1 MYDIGKRSIN
11 IHITTLLLLSSPS
24 SPSNPSKLN
33 TIPKTQLGT
42 SEMVFSMSHRSGS
55 SSLFGSSHQCGCYY
69 IVPSNSSSVPAS
81 RLHLPLLDSEAHST
95 ILSTTSKTVL
105 KQTFSNPSNSEAI
118 KECTYTFPLYD
129 GVSVVGFTCT
139 IGPRTLRGIVKEKVR
154 AKKIFD
160 DAVAK
165 GETAGLLMQAPEASD
180 VFSTK
185 LGNIPA
191 GEKVIVE
198 ITYIGELKHDDAD
211 GIRFTIPTS
220 IAPRYGA
227 GPNTSKSLF
236 SSLRGF
242 SNQSADAGRICITV
256 DVNLPEGLS
265 IKSLQ
270 SPSHPIAVSM
280 GVLSVAAQA
289 DPVMN
294 KASATLSL
302 GSSALEKDFVFI
314 VHSKGTGIPKALLET
329 HPTIPNHRA
338 LMTTLVPR
346 FSLPHSK
353 SEIVFI
359 ADRSGSMMENI
370 PMLISAMRVFLKSI
384 PTGIKFNICSFG
396 SNHAF
401 LWHKSKSY
409 TSENLREAME
419 YVSTFEANFGGTET
433 FNAIKA
439 TVENRLGDLPLE
451 IILLTDGDIWN
462 QEPLFAYV
470 NKQVKKT
477 QGNIRVF
484 PLGIG
489 IGVSHSLIGGLAR
502 AGNGF
507 AQAVQHGER
516 LDNNVVRMLRGALT
530 PHITDYTLEVKYE
543 QEDDD
548 FEVIEKVTD
557 CMKMLRTDS
566 DSSSKMLLHASEPVG
581 SGMKIRLSDRDLI
594 QSQPSQKKK
603 EERPEEKPEEKP
615 QAVISLFDPNVNPEI
630 ESIDALDEKADLPN
644 IQHPKLLQSPHKI
657 PSLVPFSRTTVYLLL
672 GPETIQRNPTSV
684 VLRATCPHG
693 PLAIEIPVEVLS
705 ERDQTIHQLAA
716 RKASQDLEESRGWV
730 YDGEL
735 SDKVLIKDKYPGKF
749 DAIIEK
755 EAVRLGETF
764 QVANKWCSF
773 VAVSS
778 NDDGVE
784 ITTPMES
791 EKAEV
796 LQQVQDSVSTEIQHG
811 IPHSRSSPSAFGFG
825 SIFHSRRSSSPSRDM
840 LQSPPLPS
848 FALHQQTSMFGA
860 SAAPPAK
867 SMLGGFGSA
876 AAHATTSQSGGLFG
890 SMQSNSQ
897 SSGGDTRSQG
907 SGLFG
912 APAGFGSAATHTR
925 TSQSGGLFGS
935 MQSNSQSTGGDTRSQ
950 GSSLFGVSSPPG
962 SSLFS
967 NFRNNTMTT
976 MQSQAADS
984 DDDEEDDE
992 YEEHEED
999 EGGEAE
1005 YMEAPKARKQ
1015 SQPLPP
1021 RQSGH
1026 PRFYKAG
1033 PPTSFAGFQPPP
1045 PTSLFSPSKPVVA
1058 QAPSHNVQPPNPV
1071 IKTDADKV
1079 LAIIDLQAFDGSWD
1093 PKEKTLVSL
1102 LGLKTI
1108 PNAPEG
1114 VDSKAWITCL
1124 VIAFLENKMSNE
1136 EGMWELV
1143 VEKARGFVEGVM
1155 QEKSVEEIEKMA
1167 TDIITKN

>member
-1 MYDIGKRSIN
+1 M
-11 IHITTLLLLSSPS
+11 
-24 SPSNPSKLN
+24 
-33 TIPKTQLGT
+33 
-42 SEMVFSMSHRSGS
+42 
-55 SSLFGSSHQCGCYY
+55 
-69 IVPSNSSSVPAS
+69 PAS
-81 RLHLPLLDSEAHST
+81 RWHLPLLDSEAHST

-105 KQTFSNPSNSEAI
+105 KQTFSNPSNFEAI

-165 GETAGLLMQAPEASD
+165 GETAGLLVQAPEASD

-302 GSSALEKDFVFI
+302 GSSALEKDFIFI
-314 VHSKGTGIPKALLET
+314 VHSKGTGIPKALLEM

-359 ADRSGSMMENI
+359 ADRSGSMTENI
-370 PMLISAMRVFLKSI
+370 PMLISAMKVFLKSI

-439 TVENRLGDLPLE
+439 TVENRLDDLPLE

-470 NKQVKKT
+470 NKQVKET

-543 QEDDD
+543 QDDDD

-594 QSQPSQKKK
+594 QSQLSQKRQ
-603 EERPEEKPEEKP
+603 EGRLEEKPEEKP
-615 QAVISLFDPNVNPEI
+615 QAVISLFDPKVNPEI
-630 ESIDALDEKADLPN
+630 ESIDALDEKTGLPN
-644 IQHPKLLQSPHKI
+644 IQHPKLLQAPHKI
-657 PSLVPFSRTTVYLLL
+657 PSLVPFSRTTVYLLM

-693 PLAIEIPVEVLS
+693 PLALEIPVEVLS

-730 YDGEL
+730 YDGQL
-735 SDKVLIKDKYPGKF
+735 SDEVLIKDKYPGNF

-778 NDDGVE
+778 NDDGVK

-796 LQQVQDSVSTEIQHG
+796 LQQVQVSVSTEIQHA

-825 SIFHSRRSSSPSRDM
+825 SIFHSRRSSSPRRDM
-840 LQSPPLPS
+840 LQSPPQPAPPPLP
-848 FALHQQTSMFGA
+848 ARRRRAGMIGA
-860 SAAPPAK
+860 SAPQPANG
-867 SMLGGFGSA
+867 MLGGFGSA
-876 AAHATTSQSGGLFG
+876 ATHARTSQSAGLFG
-890 SMQSNSQ
+890 SVP
-897 SSGGDTRSQG
+897 SGSI
-907 SGLFG
+907 
-912 APAGFGSAATHTR
+912 
-925 TSQSGGLFGS
+925 
-935 MQSNSQSTGGDTRSQ
+935 QSNSQSTGGDTRSQ
-950 GSSLFGVSSPPG
+950 SSSLWSVSPPPG
-962 SSLFS
+962 GSLFS
-967 NFRNNTMTT
+967 NFCSTSVTK

-984 DDDEEDDE
+984 DDEEDDDE

-999 EGGEAE
+999 EEGEAE
-1005 YMEAPKARKQ
+1005 YMEAPKARKRL
-1015 SQPLPP
+1015 QPLPP
-1021 RQSGH
+1021 SQSNH
-1026 PRFYKAG
+1026 PRFYRAG
-1033 PPTSFAGFQPPP
+1033 HPTSF
-1045 PTSLFSPSKPVVA
+1045 PSKPVVT
-1058 QAPSHNVQPPNPV
+1058 QAPPHNVSPPNPV

-1093 PKEKTLVSL
+1093 PKEKTLVTL

-1124 VIAFLENKMSNE
+1124 VIAFLENKISNE

-1167 TDIITKN
+1167 TDVVTKN